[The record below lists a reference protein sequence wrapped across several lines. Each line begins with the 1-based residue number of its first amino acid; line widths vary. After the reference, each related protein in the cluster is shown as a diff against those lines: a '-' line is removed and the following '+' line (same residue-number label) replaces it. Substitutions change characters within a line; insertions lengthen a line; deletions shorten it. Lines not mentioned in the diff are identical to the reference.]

1 MPHTFPHWFLLGAGN
16 MGTLAAWY
24 LTRAGHGVTVIR
36 HGSPAPLEKT
46 LRLPDGRQQMLSLP
60 VLDPATLPD
69 HIDHLLVAV
78 KTPYTHQAMAPL
90 TDRLDTDSLVLRF
103 QNGLGALDGL
113 LPAGFSAL
121 EAVTTSAVKGQHPDH
136 TVVAENATWLGGST
150 APPAW
155 FAALTEH
162 WPDLHWEDD
171 IRPRQWHKLV
181 ANALINPLTALYDVP
196 NGRISADPAL
206 REQATQLCEEADQV
220 LRQLDPLW
228 PGHSLDNVLTVARAT
243 AGNTSSMRADRQRGA
258 QTEIDAING
267 WLVQQADRL
276 GLAVPA
282 NRKVVTA
289 MRRSLTM

>member
-1 MPHTFPHWFLLGAGN
+1 MPHTPPHWFLLGAGN

-24 LTRAGHGVTVIR
+24 LTLAGHRVTVIR
-36 HGSPAPLEKT
+36 SESASPLKKT
-46 LRLPDGRQQMLSLP
+46 LWLPDGRQQAVSLP
-60 VLDPATLPD
+60 VLTPSALPD
-69 HIDHLLVAV
+69 RIGHLLVAI
-78 KTPYTHQAMAPL
+78 KTPYTRSAMAPL
-90 TDRLDTDSLVLRF
+90 RQRLDSQTQVLRF

-113 LPAGFSAL
+113 LPPGCIPL
-121 EAVTTSAVKGQHPDH
+121 EAITTSAGKGQHPDH

-181 ANALINPLTALYDVP
+181 ANAVINPLTALYDVP
-196 NGRISADPAL
+196 NGRINDDPAL
-206 REQATQLCEEADQV
+206 RKQATQLCEEADHV
-220 LRQLDPLW
+220 LQQLDPAW
-228 PGHSLDNVLTVARAT
+228 PGHSLENVLTVARAT

-267 WLVQQADRL
+267 WLVKQADRL
-276 GLAVPA
+276 DLAVPA
-282 NRKVVTA
+282 NRKMVTT
-289 MRRSLTM
+289 LTLR

>member
-1 MPHTFPHWFLLGAGN
+1 M
-16 MGTLAAWY
+16 
-24 LTRAGHGVTVIR
+24 
-36 HGSPAPLEKT
+36 
-46 LRLPDGRQQMLSLP
+46 
-60 VLDPATLPD
+60 
-69 HIDHLLVAV
+69 
-78 KTPYTHQAMAPL
+78 
-90 TDRLDTDSLVLRF
+90 
-103 QNGLGALDGL
+103 
-113 LPAGFSAL
+113 

-181 ANALINPLTALYDVP
+181 ANAVINPLTALYDVP

-220 LRQLDPLW
+220 LRQLDPAW

>member
-1 MPHTFPHWFLLGAGN
+1 

-36 HGSPAPLEKT
+36 HDSPAPLEKT

-121 EAVTTSAVKGQHPDH
+121 EAITTSAVKGQHPDH

-181 ANALINPLTALYDVP
+181 ANAVINPLTALYDVP

-220 LRQLDPLW
+220 LRQLDPAW

-243 AGNTSSMRADRQRGA
+243 AGNTSSMRADWQRGA